1 MVACLFVRVWM
12 FKGLDVF
19 QLEMSFRSWSSF
31 ERQSLRLSRELGFSE
46 SREAGCPGCG
56 AQVDFGRRA
65 PKGWRPGELFCGSSR
80 FRVF

>member
-1 MVACLFVRVWM
+1 M

-56 AQVDFGRRA
+56 AQVDLEDGRLRGGA
-65 PKGWRPGELFCGSSR
+65 QMNCFVLRVSLLS
-80 FRVF
+80 FRSIQV